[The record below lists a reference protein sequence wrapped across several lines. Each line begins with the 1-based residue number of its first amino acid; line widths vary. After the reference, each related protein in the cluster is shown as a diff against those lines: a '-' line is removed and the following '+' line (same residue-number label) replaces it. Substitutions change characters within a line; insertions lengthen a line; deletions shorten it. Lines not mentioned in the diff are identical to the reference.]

1 MPAGTHPTDQFLY
14 RMRLRRLLL
23 ILLCFVSVSVFPQGK
38 KADTEALGRAPG
50 YFQSQKYHEALLIF
64 QRLDQSY
71 KLNARYK
78 AYIGLCYY
86 YDWDYKKATEYFDT
100 FLPKLSMLAAEE
112 RALYYYADGES
123 HFQLGHYD
131 QAILLFQS
139 ALTLCHDRDKGD
151 SWFRIGFCYYFLQ
164 QPALAQ
170 GLLPRSRILLRH
182 VSQLSRPASETPADG
197 THDARLAARDRPQAP
212 AKDFLPTP
220 ACVAYRLSQD
230 RGRHIIYHFYHQ
242 ASSSTNR
249 TTTSRRRT
257 KTATGRTTTGGKP
270 STERAAKGG
279 KATTSRKSCNRK
291 SLNKKKKATTGR
303 KATTGGKASTE
314 GTKGNRLSLP
324 S

>member
-1 MPAGTHPTDQFLY
+1 
-14 RMRLRRLLL
+14 MRLRRLLL
-23 ILLCFVSVSVFPQGK
+23 ILLCFVSVSVFPQSK
-38 KADTEALGRAPG
+38 EADTEALGRALE

-100 FLPKLSMLAAEE
+100 FLPKLDMLAPEE

-131 QAILLFQS
+131 QAILLFLS

-170 GLLPRSRILLRH
+170 GCFLVAEYYYATFRNSPDLQARRQQMAHMMRGLRPEIVLKPLPKTFSLPRP
-182 VSQLSRPASETPADG
+182 VSPTDYLKTEADTLSTVSIVKP
-197 THDARLAARDRPQAP
+197 HLPQTEPQQEEPQQKESPQQKEKQQAEKQQQAEKP
-212 AKDFLPTP
+212 QQAKP
-220 ACVAYRLSQD
+220 QQEE
-230 RGRHIIYHFYHQ
+230 H
-242 ASSSTNR
+242 
-249 TTTSRRRT
+249 
-257 KTATGRTTTGGKP
+257 
-270 STERAAKGG
+270 
-279 KATTSRKSCNRK
+279 KAID
-291 SLNKKKKATTGR
+291 
-303 KATTGGKASTE
+303 
-314 GTKGNRLSLP
+314 
-324 S
+324 

>member
-1 MPAGTHPTDQFLY
+1 
-14 RMRLRRLLL
+14 MRLRRLLL

-38 KADTEALGRAPG
+38 KADTEALGRALE

-100 FLPKLSMLAAEE
+100 FLPKLSMLAPKE

-131 QAILLFQS
+131 QAIVLFLS

-170 GLLPRSRILLRH
+170 GCFLVAEYYYATFRNSPDLQARRQQMAHMMRGLRPEIILKPLP
-182 VSQLSRPASETPADG
+182 
-197 THDARLAARDRPQAP
+197 
-212 AKDFLPTP
+212 
-220 ACVAYRLSQD
+220 
-230 RGRHIIYHFYHQ
+230 
-242 ASSSTNR
+242 
-249 TTTSRRRT
+249 
-257 KTATGRTTTGGKP
+257 
-270 STERAAKGG
+270 
-279 KATTSRKSCNRK
+279 KSF
-291 SLNKKKKATTGR
+291 
-303 KATTGGKASTE
+303 
-314 GTKGNRLSLP
+314 SLP
-324 S
+324 QPVSPTDYLKTDADTLSTVSIVKPHLPQTEPQQEEPQQKESPQQKEKQQAEKQQQAEKPQQAEPQQEEHKAID

>member
-1 MPAGTHPTDQFLY
+1 
-14 RMRLRRLLL
+14 MRLRRLLL

-38 KADTEALGRAPG
+38 EADTEALGRALE

-100 FLPKLSMLAAEE
+100 FLPKLDMLAPEE

-131 QAILLFQS
+131 QAILLFLS

-170 GLLPRSRILLRH
+170 GCFLVAEYYYATFRNSPDLQARRQQMAHMMRGLRPEIVLKPLPKTFS
-182 VSQLSRPASETPADG
+182 
-197 THDARLAARDRPQAP
+197 
-212 AKDFLPTP
+212 LPP
-220 ACVAYRLSQD
+220 ACVAYRLPQD
-230 RGRHIIYHFYHQ
+230 QGRHIIYSFCRQ

-249 TTTSRRRT
+249 TTTSRRRIT
-257 KTATGRTTTGGKP
+257 TATGRTATGGKP
-270 STERAAKGG
+270 STEG
-279 KATTSRKSCNRK
+279 KATGRTTTSRKTTTGRASTGRA
-291 SLNKKKKATTGR
+291 STGR
-303 KATTGGKASTE
+303 KATTDRASTG
-314 GTKGNRLSLP
+314 GTQGNRLSLP

>member
-1 MPAGTHPTDQFLY
+1 
-14 RMRLRRLLL
+14 MRLRRLLL

-38 KADTEALGRAPG
+38 EADTEALGRALE

-100 FLPKLSMLAAEE
+100 FLPKLDMLAPEE

-131 QAILLFQS
+131 QAIVLFQS

-170 GLLPRSRILLRH
+170 GCFLVAEYYYATFRNSPDLEARRQQMAHMMRGLRPEIVLMPLPKTFSLPRPVSPTDYLKTEADTLSTVSIVKPHLPQTEPQPPVGEPKPQQEESPQQKELLKEEK
-182 VSQLSRPASETPADG
+182 QQQAEK
-197 THDARLAARDRPQAP
+197 PQQAEP
-212 AKDFLPTP
+212 QPEGK
-220 ACVAYRLSQD
+220 
-230 RGRHIIYHFYHQ
+230 HQ
-242 ASSSTNR
+242 QMAQ
-249 TTTSRRRT
+249 
-257 KTATGRTTTGGKP
+257 
-270 STERAAKGG
+270 
-279 KATTSRKSCNRK
+279 KAID
-291 SLNKKKKATTGR
+291 
-303 KATTGGKASTE
+303 
-314 GTKGNRLSLP
+314 
-324 S
+324 

>member
-1 MPAGTHPTDQFLY
+1 
-14 RMRLRRLLL
+14 MRLRRLLL
-23 ILLCFVSVSVFPQGK
+23 ILLCFVSVSAFSQGK
-38 KADTEALGRAPG
+38 EADTEALGRALE

-100 FLPKLSMLAAEE
+100 FLPKLSMLAPEE

-139 ALTLCHDRDKGD
+139 ALALCHDRDKGD

-170 GLLPRSRILLRH
+170 GCFLVAEYYYATFRNSPDLQARRQQMAHMMRGLRPEIVLKPLP
-182 VSQLSRPASETPADG
+182 
-197 THDARLAARDRPQAP
+197 
-212 AKDFLPTP
+212 
-220 ACVAYRLSQD
+220 
-230 RGRHIIYHFYHQ
+230 
-242 ASSSTNR
+242 
-249 TTTSRRRT
+249 
-257 KTATGRTTTGGKP
+257 
-270 STERAAKGG
+270 
-279 KATTSRKSCNRK
+279 KSF
-291 SLNKKKKATTGR
+291 
-303 KATTGGKASTE
+303 
-314 GTKGNRLSLP
+314 SLP
-324 S
+324 QPVSPTDYFKTEADTLSTISIIKPHLPQTEPQPPVGESQPQQEEIPQQKELLKEEKQQQAEKPQQAEPQPEGKHQQKAQKAID

>member
-1 MPAGTHPTDQFLY
+1 
-14 RMRLRRLLL
+14 MRLRRLLL
-23 ILLCFVSVSVFPQGK
+23 ILLCFVSVSAFSQGK
-38 KADTEALGRAPG
+38 KADTEALGRALE

-100 FLPKLSMLAAEE
+100 FLPKLDMLAPEE

-164 QPALAQ
+164 QPAMAQ
-170 GLLPRSRILLRH
+170 GCFLVAEYYYATFRNSPDLQARRQQMAHMMRGLRPEIVLKPLP
-182 VSQLSRPASETPADG
+182 
-197 THDARLAARDRPQAP
+197 
-212 AKDFLPTP
+212 
-220 ACVAYRLSQD
+220 
-230 RGRHIIYHFYHQ
+230 
-242 ASSSTNR
+242 
-249 TTTSRRRT
+249 
-257 KTATGRTTTGGKP
+257 KTF
-270 STERAAKGG
+270 
-279 KATTSRKSCNRK
+279 
-291 SLNKKKKATTGR
+291 
-303 KATTGGKASTE
+303 
-314 GTKGNRLSLP
+314 SLP
-324 S
+324 QPVSPTDYLKTEADTLSTISIIKPHLPQTEPQPPVGESQPQQEESPQQKELLKEEKQQQAEKPQQAEPQPEGKHQQKAQKAID

>member
-1 MPAGTHPTDQFLY
+1 
-14 RMRLRRLLL
+14 MRLRRLLL
-23 ILLCFVSVSVFPQGK
+23 ILLCFVSVSAFSQGK
-38 KADTEALGRAPG
+38 KADTEALGRALE

-100 FLPKLSMLAAEE
+100 FLPKLSMLAPEE

-131 QAILLFQS
+131 QAIVLFQS
-139 ALTLCHDRDKGD
+139 ALALCHDRDKGD

-170 GLLPRSRILLRH
+170 GCFLVAEYYYATFRNSPDLQARRQQMAHMMRGLR
-182 VSQLSRPASETPADG
+182 
-197 THDARLAARDRPQAP
+197 ARDRPQAP

-220 ACVAYRLSQD
+220 PRAAYRLSQD
-230 RGRHIIYHFYHQ
+230 RGRHIIYSFYHQ

-249 TTTSRRRT
+249 TTTSRRRIT
-257 KTATGRTTTGGKP
+257 TATGRTTTGGKP

-279 KATTSRKSCNRK
+279 KAS
-291 SLNKKKKATTGR
+291 TG
-303 KATTGGKASTE
+303 

>member
-1 MPAGTHPTDQFLY
+1 
-14 RMRLRRLLL
+14 MRLRRLLL
-23 ILLCFVSVSVFPQGK
+23 ILLCFVSVSVFPQSK
-38 KADTEALGRAPG
+38 EADTEALRRALE

-100 FLPKLSMLAAEE
+100 FLPKLDMLAPEE

-131 QAILLFQS
+131 QAIVLFQS

-170 GLLPRSRILLRH
+170 GCFLVAEYYYATFRNSPDLQARRQQMAHMMRGLRPEIVLKPLPKTFSLPQPVSPTDYLKPEADTLSTVSIIKPHLPQTEPQPPVGESQPQLEEPQQEEQQQEESLQQKELLKEEK
-182 VSQLSRPASETPADG
+182 QQQAE
-197 THDARLAARDRPQAP
+197 RPQQTELQQEE
-212 AKDFLPTP
+212 K
-220 ACVAYRLSQD
+220 
-230 RGRHIIYHFYHQ
+230 HQ
-242 ASSSTNR
+242 Q
-249 TTTSRRRT
+249 
-257 KTATGRTTTGGKP
+257 
-270 STERAAKGG
+270 EEQ
-279 KATTSRKSCNRK
+279 KAID
-291 SLNKKKKATTGR
+291 
-303 KATTGGKASTE
+303 
-314 GTKGNRLSLP
+314 
-324 S
+324 

>member
-1 MPAGTHPTDQFLY
+1 
-14 RMRLRRLLL
+14 MRLRRLLL

-38 KADTEALGRAPG
+38 KADTEALGRALE

-100 FLPKLSMLAAEE
+100 FLPKLDMLAPEE

-139 ALTLCHDRDKGD
+139 ALALCHDRDKGD

-170 GLLPRSRILLRH
+170 GCFLVAEYYYATFRNSPDLQARRQQMAHMMRGLRPEIVLKPLPKTFSLPRP
-182 VSQLSRPASETPADG
+182 VSPTDYLKTEADTLSTVSVVKP
-197 THDARLAARDRPQAP
+197 HLPQTEP
-212 AKDFLPTP
+212 QPPVGEPKPQQEEP
-220 ACVAYRLSQD
+220 QQEESPQQKEKQ
-230 RGRHIIYHFYHQ
+230 Q
-242 ASSSTNR
+242 AE
-249 TTTSRRRT
+249 
-257 KTATGRTTTGGKP
+257 KLQQEEP
-270 STERAAKGG
+270 
-279 KATTSRKSCNRK
+279 
-291 SLNKKKKATTGR
+291 
-303 KATTGGKASTE
+303 
-314 GTKGNRLSLP
+314 
-324 S
+324 

>member
-1 MPAGTHPTDQFLY
+1 
-14 RMRLRRLLL
+14 MRLRRLLL
-23 ILLCFVSVSVFPQGK
+23 ILLCFVSVSVFPQSK
-38 KADTEALGRAPG
+38 EADTEALGRALE

-100 FLPKLSMLAAEE
+100 FLPKLSMLAPEE

-139 ALTLCHDRDKGD
+139 ALALCHDRDKGD

-170 GLLPRSRILLRH
+170 GCFLVAEYYYATFRNSPDLQARRQQMAHMMRGLRPEIVLKPLPKTFSLPRPVPPTDYLKTEADTLSIVSIIKPHLPQTEPQPPVGESQPQQEESPQQKELLK
-182 VSQLSRPASETPADG
+182 EE
-197 THDARLAARDRPQAP
+197 
-212 AKDFLPTP
+212 K
-220 ACVAYRLSQD
+220 
-230 RGRHIIYHFYHQ
+230 HQ
-242 ASSSTNR
+242 Q
-249 TTTSRRRT
+249 
-257 KTATGRTTTGGKP
+257 
-270 STERAAKGG
+270 EEQ
-279 KATTSRKSCNRK
+279 KAID
-291 SLNKKKKATTGR
+291 
-303 KATTGGKASTE
+303 
-314 GTKGNRLSLP
+314 
-324 S
+324 

>member
-1 MPAGTHPTDQFLY
+1 
-14 RMRLRRLLL
+14 MRLRRLLL
-23 ILLCFVSVSVFPQGK
+23 ILLCFVSVSTFPQGK
-38 KADTEALGRAPG
+38 KADTEALGRALE

-100 FLPKLSMLAAEE
+100 FLPKLDMLAPEE

-131 QAILLFQS
+131 QAIVLFQT

-170 GLLPRSRILLRH
+170 GCFLIAEYYYATFRNSPDLQARRQQMAHMMRGLRPEIVLKPLPKTFSLPRPVPPTDYLKTEADTLST
-182 VSQLSRPASETPADG
+182 VSIVKPHL
-197 THDARLAARDRPQAP
+197 PQTEPQQEEPQQKESPQQKEKQQAEKQQQAEKP
-212 AKDFLPTP
+212 QQAKP
-220 ACVAYRLSQD
+220 QQEE
-230 RGRHIIYHFYHQ
+230 H
-242 ASSSTNR
+242 
-249 TTTSRRRT
+249 
-257 KTATGRTTTGGKP
+257 
-270 STERAAKGG
+270 
-279 KATTSRKSCNRK
+279 KAID
-291 SLNKKKKATTGR
+291 
-303 KATTGGKASTE
+303 
-314 GTKGNRLSLP
+314 
-324 S
+324 

>member
-1 MPAGTHPTDQFLY
+1 
-14 RMRLRRLLL
+14 MRLRRLLL

-38 KADTEALGRAPG
+38 EADTEALGRALE

-100 FLPKLSMLAAEE
+100 FLPKLSMLAPEE

-139 ALTLCHDRDKGD
+139 ALALCHDRDKGD
-151 SWFRIGFCYYFLQ
+151 SWFRIGFCHYFLQ

-170 GLLPRSRILLRH
+170 GCFLVAEYYYATFRNSPDLQARRQQMAHMMRGLRPEIVLKPLPKTFSLLQP
-182 VSQLSRPASETPADG
+182 VSPTDYLKPEADTLSTVSIIKS
-197 THDARLAARDRPQAP
+197 HLPQTEP
-212 AKDFLPTP
+212 QPP
-220 ACVAYRLSQD
+220 VGESQPQQEESPQQKEKQQAEKQQQAEKTQQEEPQQEEKPQQTEPQQEEK
-230 RGRHIIYHFYHQ
+230 HQ
-242 ASSSTNR
+242 Q
-249 TTTSRRRT
+249 
-257 KTATGRTTTGGKP
+257 K
-270 STERAAKGG
+270 EQ
-279 KATTSRKSCNRK
+279 KAID
-291 SLNKKKKATTGR
+291 
-303 KATTGGKASTE
+303 
-314 GTKGNRLSLP
+314 
-324 S
+324 

>member
-1 MPAGTHPTDQFLY
+1 
-14 RMRLRRLLL
+14 MRLRRLLL

-38 KADTEALGRAPG
+38 EADTEALGRALE

-100 FLPKLSMLAAEE
+100 FLPKLSMLAPEE

-131 QAILLFQS
+131 QAIMLFQS
-139 ALTLCHDRDKGD
+139 ALALCHDRDKGD

-170 GLLPRSRILLRH
+170 GCFLVAEYYYATFRNSPDLQARRQQMAHMMRGLRPEIVLKPLPKSFSLPRPVPPTDYLKTKADTLSTVSVVKPHLPQTEPQPPVGESQPQQEESPQQKELLKEEK
-182 VSQLSRPASETPADG
+182 QQQAEK
-197 THDARLAARDRPQAP
+197 PQQAEP
-212 AKDFLPTP
+212 QPEGK
-220 ACVAYRLSQD
+220 
-230 RGRHIIYHFYHQ
+230 HQ
-242 ASSSTNR
+242 Q
-249 TTTSRRRT
+249 
-257 KTATGRTTTGGKP
+257 
-270 STERAAKGG
+270 
-279 KATTSRKSCNRK
+279 KAQ
-291 SLNKKKKATTGR
+291 KAID
-303 KATTGGKASTE
+303 
-314 GTKGNRLSLP
+314 
-324 S
+324 

>member
-1 MPAGTHPTDQFLY
+1 
-14 RMRLRRLLL
+14 MRLRRFLL
-23 ILLCFVSVSVFPQGK
+23 ILLCFVSVSAFPQGK
-38 KADTEALGRAPG
+38 KADTEALGRALE

-100 FLPKLSMLAAEE
+100 FLPKLYMLAPEE

-139 ALTLCHDRDKGD
+139 ALALCHDRDKGD

-170 GLLPRSRILLRH
+170 GCFLVAEYYYATFRNSPDLQARRQQMAHMMRGLRPEIVLKPLPKTFSLLQP
-182 VSQLSRPASETPADG
+182 VSPTDYLKPEADTLSTVSIIKS
-197 THDARLAARDRPQAP
+197 HLPQTEP
-212 AKDFLPTP
+212 QPP
-220 ACVAYRLSQD
+220 VGESQPQQEESPQQKEKQQAEKQQQAEKTQQEEPQQEEKPQQTEPQQEEK
-230 RGRHIIYHFYHQ
+230 HQ
-242 ASSSTNR
+242 Q
-249 TTTSRRRT
+249 
-257 KTATGRTTTGGKP
+257 K
-270 STERAAKGG
+270 EQ
-279 KATTSRKSCNRK
+279 KAID
-291 SLNKKKKATTGR
+291 
-303 KATTGGKASTE
+303 
-314 GTKGNRLSLP
+314 
-324 S
+324 

>member
-1 MPAGTHPTDQFLY
+1 
-14 RMRLRRLLL
+14 MRLRRLLL

-38 KADTEALGRAPG
+38 EADTEALGRALE

-100 FLPKLSMLAAEE
+100 FLPKLSMLAPEE

-131 QAILLFQS
+131 QAILLFLS

-170 GLLPRSRILLRH
+170 GCFLVAEYYYATFRNSPDLQARRQQMAHMMRGLRPEIVLKPLP
-182 VSQLSRPASETPADG
+182 
-197 THDARLAARDRPQAP
+197 
-212 AKDFLPTP
+212 
-220 ACVAYRLSQD
+220 
-230 RGRHIIYHFYHQ
+230 
-242 ASSSTNR
+242 
-249 TTTSRRRT
+249 
-257 KTATGRTTTGGKP
+257 KTF
-270 STERAAKGG
+270 
-279 KATTSRKSCNRK
+279 
-291 SLNKKKKATTGR
+291 
-303 KATTGGKASTE
+303 
-314 GTKGNRLSLP
+314 SLP
-324 S
+324 QPVSPTDYLKTKADTLSTVSVVKPHLPQTEPQPPVGESQPQQEEPQQEESPQQKEKQQAEQQQAEKPQQEEPLQVEPLQVEKPQQTEPQQEEHKAID

>member
-1 MPAGTHPTDQFLY
+1 
-14 RMRLRRLLL
+14 MRLRRLLL

-38 KADTEALGRAPG
+38 EADTEALGRALE
-50 YFQSQKYHEALLIF
+50 YFQSQKNHEALLIF

-100 FLPKLSMLAAEE
+100 FLPKLSMLAPEE

-170 GLLPRSRILLRH
+170 GCFLVAEYYYATFRNSPDLQARRQQMAHMMRGLRPEIVLKPLPKSFSLPRPVPPTDYLKTKADTLSTISIIKPHLPQTEPQPPVGESQPQQEESPQQKELLKEEK
-182 VSQLSRPASETPADG
+182 QQQAEK
-197 THDARLAARDRPQAP
+197 PQQAEP
-212 AKDFLPTP
+212 QPEGK
-220 ACVAYRLSQD
+220 
-230 RGRHIIYHFYHQ
+230 HQ
-242 ASSSTNR
+242 Q
-249 TTTSRRRT
+249 
-257 KTATGRTTTGGKP
+257 
-270 STERAAKGG
+270 
-279 KATTSRKSCNRK
+279 KAQ
-291 SLNKKKKATTGR
+291 KAID
-303 KATTGGKASTE
+303 
-314 GTKGNRLSLP
+314 
-324 S
+324 

>member
-1 MPAGTHPTDQFLY
+1 
-14 RMRLRRLLL
+14 MRLRRLLL

-38 KADTEALGRAPG
+38 EADTEALGRALE

-100 FLPKLSMLAAEE
+100 FLPKLSMLAPEE

-139 ALTLCHDRDKGD
+139 ALALCHDRDKGD

-170 GLLPRSRILLRH
+170 GCFLVAEYYYATFRNSPDLQARRQQMAHMMRGLRPEIVLKPLPKSFSLPRPVPPTDYLKTKADTLSTISIIKPHLPQTEPQPPVGESQPQQEESPQQKELLKEEK
-182 VSQLSRPASETPADG
+182 QQQAEK
-197 THDARLAARDRPQAP
+197 PQQAEP
-212 AKDFLPTP
+212 QPEGK
-220 ACVAYRLSQD
+220 
-230 RGRHIIYHFYHQ
+230 HQ
-242 ASSSTNR
+242 Q
-249 TTTSRRRT
+249 
-257 KTATGRTTTGGKP
+257 
-270 STERAAKGG
+270 
-279 KATTSRKSCNRK
+279 KAQ
-291 SLNKKKKATTGR
+291 KAID
-303 KATTGGKASTE
+303 
-314 GTKGNRLSLP
+314 
-324 S
+324 

>member
-1 MPAGTHPTDQFLY
+1 
-14 RMRLRRLLL
+14 MRLRRLLL

-38 KADTEALGRAPG
+38 EAATEALGRALE

-100 FLPKLSMLAAEE
+100 FLPKLSMLAPEE

-164 QPALAQ
+164 QPALARGCFLVAEYYYATFRNSPDLQ
-170 GLLPRSRILLRH
+170 ARRQQMAHMMRGLRPEIVLKPLPKSFSLPRPVPPTDYLQPKADTLSTISIIKPHLPQTEPQPPVGESQPQQEESPQQKELLKEEK
-182 VSQLSRPASETPADG
+182 QQQAEK
-197 THDARLAARDRPQAP
+197 PQQAEP
-212 AKDFLPTP
+212 QPEGK
-220 ACVAYRLSQD
+220 
-230 RGRHIIYHFYHQ
+230 HQ
-242 ASSSTNR
+242 Q
-249 TTTSRRRT
+249 
-257 KTATGRTTTGGKP
+257 
-270 STERAAKGG
+270 
-279 KATTSRKSCNRK
+279 KAQ
-291 SLNKKKKATTGR
+291 KAID
-303 KATTGGKASTE
+303 
-314 GTKGNRLSLP
+314 
-324 S
+324 

>member
-1 MPAGTHPTDQFLY
+1 
-14 RMRLRRLLL
+14 MRLRRLLL

-38 KADTEALGRAPG
+38 KADTEALGRALE

-100 FLPKLSMLAAEE
+100 FLPKLSMLAPEE

-131 QAILLFQS
+131 QAIMLFQS

-170 GLLPRSRILLRH
+170 GCFLVAEYYYATFRNSPDLQARRQQMAHMMRGLRPEIILKPLP
-182 VSQLSRPASETPADG
+182 
-197 THDARLAARDRPQAP
+197 
-212 AKDFLPTP
+212 
-220 ACVAYRLSQD
+220 
-230 RGRHIIYHFYHQ
+230 
-242 ASSSTNR
+242 
-249 TTTSRRRT
+249 
-257 KTATGRTTTGGKP
+257 
-270 STERAAKGG
+270 
-279 KATTSRKSCNRK
+279 KSF
-291 SLNKKKKATTGR
+291 
-303 KATTGGKASTE
+303 
-314 GTKGNRLSLP
+314 SLP
-324 S
+324 QPVSPTDYLKTDADTLSTVSIVKPHLPQTEPQQEEPQQKESPQQKEKQQAEKQQQAEKPQQAEPQQEEHKAID

>member
-1 MPAGTHPTDQFLY
+1 MI
-14 RMRLRRLLL
+14 LRRFLL
-23 ILLCFVSVSVFPQGK
+23 ILLCFVSVSAFSQGK
-38 KADTEALGRAPG
+38 KADTEALGRALE

-100 FLPKLSMLAAEE
+100 FLPKLSTLAPEE

-139 ALTLCHDRDKGD
+139 ALALCHDRDKGD

-170 GLLPRSRILLRH
+170 GCFLVAEYYYATFRNSPDLQARRQQMAHMMRGLRPEIVLKPLPKTFSLPRPVPPTDYLKTEADTLST
-182 VSQLSRPASETPADG
+182 VSIVKPHL
-197 THDARLAARDRPQAP
+197 PQTEPQQEEPQQKESPQQKEKQQAEKQQQAEKP
-212 AKDFLPTP
+212 QQAKP
-220 ACVAYRLSQD
+220 QQEE
-230 RGRHIIYHFYHQ
+230 H
-242 ASSSTNR
+242 
-249 TTTSRRRT
+249 
-257 KTATGRTTTGGKP
+257 
-270 STERAAKGG
+270 
-279 KATTSRKSCNRK
+279 KAID
-291 SLNKKKKATTGR
+291 
-303 KATTGGKASTE
+303 
-314 GTKGNRLSLP
+314 
-324 S
+324 